1 MNEQQILAESLPR
14 GAENAVSAK
23 NLAARLGL
31 KSTRG
36 LRTIVEKARLNG
48 ELVLTDYRGNGYFLP
63 SDDRA
68 KAQQEIAAFYWPQRQ
83 HALAILRRLRAARLA
98 LNVEPGQLTIDG
110 EAQE

>member
-1 MNEQQILAESLPR
+1 MQNQTILADLLPH
-14 GAENAVSAK
+14 GAENGVSAK

-98 LNVEPGQLTIDG
+98 LNVEPGQISLDG
-110 EAQE
+110 EVNE

>member
-31 KSTRG
+31 SSTRG
-36 LRTIVEKARLNG
+36 LRKVIESARNQG
-48 ELVLTDYRGNGYFLP
+48 ELILTSYENGGYFLP
-63 SDDRA
+63 DNDRA
-68 KAQQEIAAFYWPQRQ
+68 KAQREIAAFYWPQRQ

-98 LNVEPGQLTIDG
+98 LNVEPGQITIDG